1 MKIFS
6 PILIGLLLLSATPV
20 FADTPAAETKPETKM
35 VLTTNAFL
43 DKLAIPTLYTCDGK
57 DVSPQLSWT
66 DLPAN
71 TVSLA
76 LMMKDVDAP
85 NGTFYHWIVYNMP
98 KSIKELPEGSP
109 IPAGASAGKNN
120 FGKTAYKGPC
130 PPKGAAHTY
139 IFTLYALDKTLQL
152 PKEADAKSV
161 LSAMKGHVVG
171 QIDLTGVYSRWI
183 Q

>member
-20 FADTPAAETKPETKM
+20 FAETTAAAKPETKM
-35 VLTTNAFL
+35 TLATNAFL

-66 DLPAN
+66 DIPAN

-76 LMMKDVDAP
+76 LIMKDIDAP
-85 NGTFYHWIVYNMP
+85 NGAFYHWIFYNMP
-98 KSIKELPEGSP
+98 KTISELSEGAP
-109 IPAGASAGKNN
+109 MPAGASAGKNS
-120 FGKTAYKGPC
+120 FDKAVYSGPC
-130 PPKGAAHTY
+130 PPKGTAHTY
-139 IFTLYALDKTLQL
+139 IFTLYALDSSLKL
-152 PKEADAKSV
+152 PKNADANSV
-161 LSAMKGHVVG
+161 LEAMKGHIVG